1 MTPGEARK
9 RLNNRCIIGPWMY
22 DGNMQ
27 EEFRELMVQKV
38 AEEILRQAD
47 AAEQA
52 LQGLRDDEL
61 KSVQQ
66 STEQLASFIRE
77 RIVQRVTMTEADV
90 ERGRLLK
97 SWNERYPDDVQ
108 QIVRV
113 LLRKV
118 LEGRFQLPVKRAV
131 SLLVQKRFGM

>member
-1 MTPGEARK
+1 
-9 RLNNRCIIGPWMY
+9 
-22 DGNMQ
+22 MQ